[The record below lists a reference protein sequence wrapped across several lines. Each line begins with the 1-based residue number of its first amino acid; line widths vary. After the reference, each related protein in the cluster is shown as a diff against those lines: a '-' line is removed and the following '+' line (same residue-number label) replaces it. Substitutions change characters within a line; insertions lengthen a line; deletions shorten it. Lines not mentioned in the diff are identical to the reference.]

1 MMRVLLFC
9 GVMLGAQMGCTP
21 VVVSPPFN
29 TVGCDDDAPFA
40 AWDFTMTTLE
50 DETLTLSA
58 LRGRWVIINFWA
70 TWCVPCI
77 AEMPVL
83 QAIADASPDDL
94 VVLGIN
100 QRETVDRVRDFVDTN
115 GIRFPILVNPP
126 DQVLVDYTVIGLP
139 QTVIVDDAG
148 FIVWRQFGPVAL
160 DAFVRQLHDLRAG
173 S

>member
-1 MMRVLLFC
+1 MMRALLLC
-9 GVMLGAQMGCTP
+9 AVMLVALIGCTP
-21 VVVSPPFN
+21 AATITPSTPPIA
-29 TVGCDDDAPFA
+29 DDDAPFP
-40 AWDFTMTTLE
+40 AWNFTMTTLE
-50 DETLTLSA
+50 DETVTLSA

-70 TWCVPCI
+70 TWCIPCV

-100 QRETVDRVRDFVDTN
+100 QRETVDQVRDFVDAN

-139 QTVIVDDAG
+139 QTIIVDDAG
-148 FIVWRQFGPVAL
+148 LIVWRQFGPVAL
-160 DAFVRQLHDLRAG
+160 DAFAAQLDDLRSG